1 MALNS
6 LYCSVVQ
13 SLELTS
19 KPLLSVYLDYH
30 PAPTPWQ
37 GLYQTENTHLT
48 KNLAFKFTD
57 SDIVRSWNFSD
68 IEGFYISTSCE
79 GRKGAVGKEG
89 IPVSTEC
96 KIREL
101 FWVQSKLRTGIN
113 QQER

>member
-19 KPLLSVYLDYH
+19 KPLLLVYLDYH

-48 KNLAFKFTD
+48 KNLAFEFMD
-57 SDIVRSWNFSD
+57 SDIARSWNFSD
-68 IEGFYISTSCE
+68 IEGFYIAHPFISTSCE

-96 KIREL
+96 
-101 FWVQSKLRTGIN
+101 QN
-113 QQER
+113 QRVVLASV